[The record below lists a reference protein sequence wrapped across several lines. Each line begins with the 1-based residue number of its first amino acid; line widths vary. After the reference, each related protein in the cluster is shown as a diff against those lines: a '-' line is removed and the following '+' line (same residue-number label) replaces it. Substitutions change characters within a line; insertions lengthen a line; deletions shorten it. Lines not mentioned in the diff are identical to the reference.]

1 MDVNKKSL
9 RRLISFL
16 LPVLFAGFLRTVI
29 LPAKVLPLI
38 FIHFGETSSVIF
50 LCVIMYWYFNV
61 RRSFPQKQLR
71 NNVAFFTAM
80 FILLKVLTVIKYY
93 FVIPGSSI
101 ARYAWY
107 GYYFP
112 LTFAPVFMLFA
123 SLHFGKPDNYR
134 ISRKWYW
141 AFLPAALISA
151 VILTNDLHQL
161 AFVFPNGFSD
171 WEHVY
176 THGIFYYIAF
186 IWSGLGMLGVIIL
199 AVRSTF
205 SRRLFKTA
213 WLPLLILVMIGSY
226 PLLYT
231 NDLDKQLFIQTWFQM
246 NDFICISCILLW
258 ESFVIS
264 KIVVSN
270 SDYSDIFAASS
281 LNAGLADSDNQVRQ
295 VSASG
300 LRPLPEHLR
309 AAQNGEVLLPDG
321 DTLLKSRAVSG
332 GWFYWT
338 EDVKELRRLGEELSD
353 SADYLEEENAM
364 LRVSAQIEEGRR
376 QTGEQTKLYDRV
388 TEVLRPQLEKLD
400 ELLKNKP
407 EDEEAF
413 RDFLKTAGILVA
425 YIKRRSNL
433 LIQADTKPVFTGSEL
448 ALCFEESAKALRM
461 ADISCELEINKESRI
476 SARDADR
483 LYEAFE
489 SAVERSLQV
498 LRYIRVVISGFEED
512 SILMT
517 LTVNNDTFPYSIDD
531 KGVSV

>member
-1 MDVNKKSL
+1 MDINKKSL
-9 RRLISFL
+9 RRLISFV
-16 LPVLFAGFLRTVI
+16 LPIVFTGFLNTVI
-29 LPAKVLPLI
+29 VPVKVLPLI

-50 LCVIMYWYFNV
+50 LCVIIYWYFNV

-71 NNVAFFTAM
+71 YNVAFFTAM
-80 FILLKVLTVIKYY
+80 FILLKVLTIIKYY
-93 FVIPGSSI
+93 FVIPGSTI

-107 GYYFP
+107 AYYFP

-134 ISRKWYW
+134 ISGKWYW

-151 VILTNDLHQL
+151 AILTNDLHQL
-161 AFVFPNGFSD
+161 AFSFPNGFTD
-171 WEHVY
+171 WEHDY
-176 THGIFYYIAF
+176 THGIFYYMAF

-226 PLLYT
+226 PLIYT
-231 NDLDKQLFIQTWFQM
+231 NDAANRLFIQKFFAM

-281 LNAGLADSDNQVRQ
+281 LNAGLADTDLQVRQ
-295 VSASG
+295 VSARG
-300 LRPLPEHLR
+300 VRPLPEQLR
-309 AAQNGEVLLPDG
+309 AAQNGEALLPDG
-321 DTLLKSRAVSG
+321 DTLLKSRTVSG
-332 GWFYWT
+332 GLFYWT
-338 EDVKELRRLGEELSD
+338 EDVKELRRLSEKLAD

-376 QTGEQTKLYDRV
+376 QTEEQTKLYDRV
-388 TEVLRPQLEKLD
+388 TDALRPQLEKLD
-400 ELLKNKP
+400 KLLKNKP

-413 RDFLKTAGILVA
+413 RDSLKTAGIIVA

-433 LIQADTKPVFTGSEL
+433 LIQADIKPVLTGTEL

-461 ADISCELEINKESRI
+461 ADISCELCIDKEANF

-483 LYEAFE
+483 LYEEFE
-489 SAVERSLQV
+489 TAVESSFPG
-498 LRYIRVVISGFEED
+498 LRYIRVAISESEED
-512 SILMT
+512 GFLMT
-517 LTVNNDTFPYSIDD
+517 LTLNEDAFVYKNDE

>member
-1 MDVNKKSL
+1 MDINKKSM
-9 RRLISFL
+9 RRLISL
-16 LPVLFAGFLRTVI
+16 IIPVFFAGFLRTV
-29 LPAKVLPLI
+29 VLPVKVFALI

-71 NNVAFFTAM
+71 YNVAFFTAM
-80 FILLKVLTVIKYY
+80 FILLKVLTIIKYY
-93 FVIPGSSI
+93 FVIPGSSV
-101 ARYAWY
+101 ARYLWY
-107 GYYFP
+107 AYYFP

-151 VILTNDLHQL
+151 AILTNDLHQL
-161 AFVFPNGFSD
+161 AFGFPNGFSD
-171 WEHVY
+171 WEHGY
-176 THGIFYYIAF
+176 THGIFYYTAF

-213 WLPLLILVMIGSY
+213 WLPLAIIVIIGLY

-231 NDLDKQLFIQTWFQM
+231 NEDEKKLFIQAWFQM

-281 LNAGLADSDNQVRQ
+281 LNAGLADADNQVQQ

-300 LRPLPEHLR
+300 LRPLPEQLR
-309 AAQNGEVLLPDG
+309 AAQNGEILLPDG
-321 DTLLKSRAVSG
+321 DALLKSRAVSG

-338 EDVKELRRLGEELSD
+338 EDVKELRRLREALTD
-353 SADYLEEENAM
+353 TADFLEEENAM
-364 LRVSAQIEEGRR
+364 LRISAQIEEGRR
-376 QTGEQTKLYDRV
+376 QTEEQTKLYDRV
-388 TEVLRPQLEKLD
+388 TEALRPQLEKLD
-400 ELLKNKP
+400 ELLKHKP
-407 EDEEAF
+407 EEDETF
-413 RDFLKTAGILVA
+413 RDSLKTAGILVA
-425 YIKRRSNL
+425 YIKRRSSL
-433 LIQADTKPVFTGSEL
+433 LIQADIKPVFTGTEL

-461 ADISCELEINKESRI
+461 SDISCELEINREISI
-476 SARDADR
+476 SAEDADR
-483 LYEAFE
+483 LYDAFE
-489 SAVERSLQV
+489 TAIESALPSLRKVRISLYATEKEGPLLKLV
-498 LRYIRVVISGFEED
+498 LNSDTRVFKNEAKE
-512 SILMT
+512 
-517 LTVNNDTFPYSIDD
+517 
-531 KGVSV
+531 VSV